1 MAEEATAQADGR
13 QAEQVDESTDWQA
26 KYEAMR
32 AHSREWEKKARAN
45 EKAADELE
53 KLRAE
58 QTSEQEKANRRAE
71 RAEAEL
77 NELKARAERAEAVS
91 RVADAAKVPAEVVD
105 MLNGSD
111 EGELTKQ
118 VERLLK
124 LLPAYPTRTDD
135 GGGKSTA
142 GKKTT
147 AMLFA
152 EAVNRKN

>member
-1 MAEEATAQADGR
+1 MAEEATAQAVE
-13 QAEQVDESTDWQA
+13 QAEKVDGSTDWQA

-45 EKAADELE
+45 EDAAGELE
-53 KLRAE
+53 KLREA
-58 QTSEQEKANRRAE
+58 QQAEQEKATKRAE

-77 NELKARAERAEAVS
+77 NELKARAERAETVQA
-91 RVADAAKVPAEVVD
+91 VADEANVPAEVVS

-111 EGELTKQ
+111 ADELAKQ

-135 GGGKSTA
+135 GGGKA
-142 GKKTT
+142 AAKKDN
-147 AMLFA
+147 AERFADQLFG
-152 EAVNRKN
+152 NK